1 MFSVAATGDR
11 KIVLFVK
18 PSMLTRMGYG
28 FEQFRVNLLPTK
40 VRDYYSSTHNSLS
53 SSHMLSPCF
62 PETPV
67 PAFHSR
73 HLLILI
79 GDCFHKFTVSNLSL
93 GFQLRGR

>member
-18 PSMLTRMGYG
+18 PSMFKRMGYG

-40 VRDYYSSTHNSLS
+40 VRDYYSYTHNSPS

-79 GDCFHKFTVSNLSL
+79 GHRLHKLPIQKL
-93 GFQLRGR
+93 GFRF